1 MAKRIGAKPTQ
12 IDLILSRKIL
22 YEFLVSYSRGMKG
35 TMLEIR
41 WISIVIRI
49 EKFFRGVILR
59 ILRNQALME
68 TNFLKKIRG
77 KL

>member
-59 ILRNQALME
+59 ILRNQALMD
-68 TNFLKKIRG
+68 NFLRKIRG